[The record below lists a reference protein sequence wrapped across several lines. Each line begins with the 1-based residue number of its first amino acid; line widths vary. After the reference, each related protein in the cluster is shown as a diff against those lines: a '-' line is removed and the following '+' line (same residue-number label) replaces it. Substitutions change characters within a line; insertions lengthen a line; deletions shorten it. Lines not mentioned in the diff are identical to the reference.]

1 MAYEGSCG
9 SCGMFSDAKTNNHYD
24 TSNSD
29 DVKGFCI
36 YYRSFYYPTE
46 NACDHY
52 LKPGSGSSSSSF
64 SSSSSSS
71 DSDSDCYITTI
82 VCNILG
88 YPDDCDVL
96 TTLRDFRNNVLQKNK
111 KYSSLLF
118 QYDTLGPMIA
128 SKIEDNNVDNRKR
141 GYYPPKSI
149 MAEYLQSCDKT
160 FIRGIY
166 DSFLL
171 PIVGFIKNGFY
182 DKAVS
187 QYIKMTRFLQECY
200 EIDYAEEMPG
210 NYDFQRGGHGFVA
223 LNSSKKEPAILKK
236 CRA

>member
-1 MAYEGSCG
+1 MAYEGCCG
-9 SCGMFSDAKTNNHYD
+9 SCDNFLDKDKIGNEPYD
-24 TSNSD
+24 TSNSCF
-29 DVKGFCI
+29 VKGSCSCTGALYF
-36 YYRSFYYPTE
+36 RTE
-46 NACDHY
+46 DACSLY
-52 LKPGSGSSSSSF
+52 VERGKRPS
-64 SSSSSSS
+64 
-71 DSDSDCYITTI
+71 SDCYITTI

-111 KYSSLLF
+111 NYSSLLF

-128 SKIEDNNVDNRKR
+128 SEIEDNNVDNRKR

-200 EIDYAEEMPG
+200 EIDYVEEMPD
-210 NYDFQRGGHGFVA
+210 NYNYQSGGHGFVV
-223 LNSSKKEPAILKK
+223 LNNSKEEPAILKK

>member
-9 SCGMFSDAKTNNHYD
+9 SCGMFEDAKTDQLYD
-24 TSNSD
+24 TSNPD
-29 DVKGFCI
+29 YIKGFCR
-36 YYRSFYYPTE
+36 YYRSYYYPTE
-46 NACDHY
+46 NACSHY
-52 LKPGSGSSSSSF
+52 IKRGGGSS
-64 SSSSSSS
+64 
-71 DSDSDCYITTI
+71 SDCYITTI
-82 VCNILG
+82 VCNSLG
-88 YPDDCDVL
+88 YPDDCEVL

-128 SKIEDNNVDNRKR
+128 SKIEDNNVDNRKK

-200 EIDYAEEMPG
+200 QIDYAEEMPG
-210 NYDFQRGGHGFVA
+210 NYDFQRGGHGFVV
-223 LNSSKKEPAILKK
+223 LNSSKEEPTILKK

>member
-1 MAYEGSCG
+1 
-9 SCGMFSDAKTNNHYD
+9 
-24 TSNSD
+24 
-29 DVKGFCI
+29 
-36 YYRSFYYPTE
+36 
-46 NACDHY
+46 
-52 LKPGSGSSSSSF
+52 
-64 SSSSSSS
+64 
-71 DSDSDCYITTI
+71 
-82 VCNILG
+82 
-88 YPDDCDVL
+88 
-96 TTLRDFRNNVLQKNK
+96 
-111 KYSSLLF
+111 
-118 QYDTLGPMIA
+118 MIA
-128 SKIEDNNVDNRKR
+128 SEIEDNNVDNRKR

-200 EIDYAEEMPG
+200 EIDYVEEMPD
-210 NYDFQRGGHGFVA
+210 NYNYQSGGHGFVV
-223 LNSSKKEPAILKK
+223 LNNSKEEPAILKK